1 MTAGPRHP
9 DDGKA
14 PRPLAELAALVSGEV
29 LGDVSTSISGVAG
42 LEQAK
47 AGQLSFFGNQ
57 KYKKQLAATGA
68 SAVLVPRDSPPSD
81 RGVAYVRVDNPHL
94 AFARIA
100 QEFAPKRT
108 YVRGVAAGAHVDPTA
123 IVDATATVMAGAT
136 ISAGARVGARSVVGP
151 GCYLG
156 ERTRIG
162 DDTVL
167 VANVS
172 ILEECLVGSRCLL
185 HAGVVIG
192 ADGFGFAFDAS
203 VPAHIKIPQTGI
215 ARIEDDVEIGAN
227 SCVDRATT
235 GETVVGFGSKV
246 DNLVQV
252 GHNSLI
258 GPMTILC
265 AQVGLAGSTELGTGV
280 VLGGQVGV
288 AGHLRI
294 GDLARV
300 GAQAGVMSEVG
311 DGEIV
316 NGSPQMD
323 AKDYMRSVAVFRR
336 LPELN
341 RLMRD
346 LQRRLDALEQESKK
360 P

>member
-9 DDGKA
+9 EDGKTQ
-14 PRPLAELAALVSGEV
+14 RPLSELAALVTGEV
-29 LGDVSTSISGVAG
+29 LGDGSMSIGGVAG
-42 LEQAK
+42 LEEAR

-57 KYKKQLAATGA
+57 KYKKELAATGA
-68 SAVLVPRDSPPSD
+68 SAVLVSRDTPPSD
-81 RGVAYVRVDNPHL
+81 RGVIYVRVDNPHL

-100 QEFAPKRT
+100 QEFAPRRT
-108 YVRGVAAGAHVDPTA
+108 YVLGVAAGAYVDPTA
-123 IVDATATVMAGAT
+123 SIDPTATVMAGAT
-136 ISAGARVGARSVVGP
+136 ISSGARIGARAVVGP

-156 ERTRIG
+156 ERTRVG
-162 DDTVL
+162 DDSVL

-185 HAGVVIG
+185 HPGVVIG

-203 VPAHIKIPQTGI
+203 VPAHIKIPQTGLV
-215 ARIEDDVEIGAN
+215 RIEDDVEIGAN

-235 GETVVGFGSKV
+235 GETVVGAGSKI

-258 GPMTILC
+258 GPMSILC

-288 AGHLRI
+288 SGHLRI

-323 AKDYMRSVAVFRR
+323 AKDYMRSAAVFRR
-336 LPELN
+336 LPELH

-346 LQRRLDALEQESKK
+346 LQRRLDVLEQESKK